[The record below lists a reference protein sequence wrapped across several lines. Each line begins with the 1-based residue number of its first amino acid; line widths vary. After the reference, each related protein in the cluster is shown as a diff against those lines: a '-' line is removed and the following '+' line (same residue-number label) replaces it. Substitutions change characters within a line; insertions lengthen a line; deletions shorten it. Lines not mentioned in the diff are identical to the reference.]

1 MPSVTIRL
9 SKLLHSRIQ
18 ATSFQD
24 RTSLSEA
31 VRLLLEE
38 ALNRRLPGCGD
49 PVTMDDLQKLAVKW
63 ERLIVAILATEQM
76 VVRCLDP
83 HRAVLPMAGQKAIE
97 LAAEMLGTSR
107 PMAAP

>member
-1 MPSVTIRL
+1 MPSMTIRM
-9 SKLLHSRIQ
+9 SKLLHSRVQ

-24 RTSLSEA
+24 RTSLSET

-38 ALNRRLPGCGD
+38 ALAKRGPGCGD

-83 HRAVLPMAGQKAIE
+83 HRSVIPHAGQKAME

-107 PMAAP
+107 PKTAP

>member
-1 MPSVTIRL
+1 V
-9 SKLLHSRIQ
+9 SKLLHARIQ
-18 ATSFQD
+18 ATSFKD

-83 HRAVLPMAGQKAIE
+83 HRTVLPMAGQKAIE

-107 PMAAP
+107 PKVAP